1 MYEIAIEIPLT
12 SEDLCLSIL
21 NAVKPD
27 NISAPSGIEIE
38 MVCHGPILRVA
49 VRGVGVGVLTIRN
62 TVDDI
67 FMHLLSAYRV
77 LRLLAGGV

>member
-1 MYEIAIEIPLT
+1 MIYEIAIEVPFDY
-12 SEDLCLSIL
+12 ENLCLGVL

-27 NISAPSGIEIE
+27 NITAPSGIEIE
-38 MVCHGPILRVA
+38 MECRNAVLRIT
-49 VRGVGVGVLTIRN
+49 VRGFDVGILTIRN

-77 LRLLAGGV
+77 LQILTK

>member
-1 MYEIAIEIPLT
+1 MIYEIAIEVPFDYE
-12 SEDLCLSIL
+12 SLCLGVL

-27 NISAPSGIEIE
+27 NITTPSGIEIE
-38 MVCHGPILRVA
+38 MECRKAVLRIT
-49 VRGVGVGVLTIRN
+49 VRGFNVGILTIRN

-77 LRLLAGGV
+77 LQILMK